1 MTKFRLRIL
10 KNDSDYDEAMERISE
25 LMDLNPEVDSDDGN
39 ELEMIA
45 LLIEDYE
52 KKNCFIEKPS
62 PIEAIKFRMD
72 QSGMS
77 QKDMIPFI
85 GSASKVSEVL
95 NGKRPL
101 SINMIKKIHSG
112 LEIPLDILIQNEG
125 DLVESSDNSAQS
137 IFIRTQ
143 KNNSGRVKTI
153 SSAFSSNFEFG
164 SPISME
170 DSEVKSFTRSNWSVK
185 SDQVINWYC
194 KEKA

>member
-1 MTKFRLRIL
+1 MTKFKLRIL

-25 LMDLNPEVDSDDGN
+25 LMDLDPDVDSDDGN

-52 KKNCFIEKPS
+52 KKNCHIEKPS

-101 SINMIKKIHSG
+101 SINMIKNIHSG
-112 LEIPLDILIQNEG
+112 LGIPLDILIQNES
-125 DLVESSDNSAQS
+125 DLVESIDSSS
-137 IFIRTQ
+137 LGIFIRAER
-143 KNNSGRVKTI
+143 KNRERVKTT
-153 SSAFSSNFEFG
+153 SLNFPNSFEFG
-164 SPISME
+164 SPISMS
-170 DSEVKSFTRSNWSVK
+170 DGEVKKFTHSNWGVK
-185 SDQVINWYC
+185 NEQVIN
-194 KEKA
+194 

>member
-52 KKNCFIEKPS
+52 KKNCYIEKPS

-185 SDQVINWYC
+185 SDQVIN
-194 KEKA
+194 